1 MEPRT
6 PIDDYLARV
15 PSAAFRSE
23 LERIRGIVRD
33 MVPDAEEVISYGV
46 PTMKRGGAI
55 VHFAAFKSHC
65 SLFAGYTVG
74 DFAEELRGYRTSTGT
89 IRFTPDHPLPEDLVR
104 RIVQA
109 RLSCLSRCRASEP

>member
-1 MEPRT
+1 
-6 PIDDYLARV
+6 
-15 PSAAFRSE
+15 
-23 LERIRGIVRD
+23 